1 MLSLAERIER
11 RCQEGKRG
19 GAVRLLQ
26 EAGQDL
32 VRMFKEQVLQ
42 GVIERTVAGHLG
54 RPRGGGGKPRLSPW
68 SCAAC
73 GPRLGSELR
82 RNGHYQRR
90 PLVCEGMITLRIPQ
104 LVCIACGKSVP
115 FTHPLLPRRKRLW
128 LDLDQELATLYLE
141 GCSYRA
147 SRRLLER
154 KARTSTGLMSLWRS
168 FQATGKADHAP
179 PGRAPAHYLGLDEV
193 YHKVRGEKRWFLSVR
208 AQDRHGGKHW
218 VGSVLSSDRTQEA
231 WETALV
237 QLGISRYNPPFAV
250 LSDGDQAIEGAVATT
265 LPGVRMQRC
274 TWHLKH
280 NAAEWIAE
288 RYPKAEDEGQ
298 RRGLMAAVHV
308 IVDAP
313 NLSQRKESLAVLRQD
328 HRWLTTRLDRGLSRI
343 PPADPAHPV
352 RTNNLM
358 ERGFREM
365 RRRTRQMDGFGS
377 AAGAAN
383 FNLLWMLKE
392 NARVNGRDYLPEILP

>member
-1 MLSLAERIER
+1 MQSLAARIER

-26 EAGQDL
+26 EAGQEL
-32 VRMFKEQVLQ
+32 VRMFKEEVLQ
-42 GVIERTVAGHLG
+42 EVIEQAVTGHLG
-54 RPRGGGGKPRLSPW
+54 RPRGGGGKRRLSPW
-68 SCAAC
+68 SCATC

-115 FTHPLLPRRKRLW
+115 FSHPLLPRRKRLW
-128 LDLDQELATLYLE
+128 LDLNQELATLYLE

-208 AQDRHGGKHW
+208 AQDRHEGKHW
-218 VGSVLSSDRTQEA
+218 VGSVLSSDRSQEA

-237 QLGISRYNPPFAV
+237 ELGISRYNPPFAV
-250 LSDGDQAIEGAVATT
+250 LSDGDQAIEAAVALPSLASGCSVAPGISSTT
-265 LPGVRMQRC
+265 LPSGSPSGIPKSKTKGRGVVLWPPSTSSSMLP
-274 TWHLKH
+274 TST
-280 NAAEWIAE
+280 NANSRWPSSARTTVGSSPAST
-288 RYPKAEDEGQ
+288 
-298 RRGLMAAVHV
+298 
-308 IVDAP
+308 VDSPASP
-313 NLSQRKESLAVLRQD
+313 QPTLPTLSVPI
-328 HRWLTTRLDRGLSRI
+328 T
-343 PPADPAHPV
+343 
-352 RTNNLM
+352 
-358 ERGFREM
+358 
-365 RRRTRQMDGFGS
+365 
-377 AAGAAN
+377 
-383 FNLLWMLKE
+383 
-392 NARVNGRDYLPEILP
+392 